1 MKVDVPEPMNR
12 MFIERE
18 SKEDAVKKSFE
29 RRKRVTENV
38 PPTNPCQQN
47 TCKNPSQQNCMFPI
61 CINWCTVNVRISAQL
76 KISALSRISAP
87 PKGRKI

>member
-47 TCKNPSQQNCMFPI
+47 TC
-61 CINWCTVNVRISAQL
+61 TNVKLYVSNL
-76 KISALSRISAP
+76 YKLVY
-87 PKGRKI
+87 RKCSN